1 MAKQVDT
8 TYGNALFELALEE
21 NTLDSLYDEVIQLID
36 ILKDNPDIIKLLSH
50 PQIEKSEKKDIIENT
65 FGKRVSDEITGLM
78 IMVME
83 KGHITSI
90 IDIFNYFIKQV
101 KKEKNIGMASVT
113 SAVSLSDSQKAA
125 IEKRLIETT
134 SYSTMEIEYT
144 VDKSLIGGLIIRIE
158 DRVVDSSIKTK
169 IDNMSKT
176 LANA

>member
-21 NTLDSLYDEVIQLID
+21 NILDSLYEEVIQLIE
-36 ILKDNPDIIKLLSH
+36 ILNENPEIIKLLAH
-50 PQIEKSEKKDIIENT
+50 PQIEKSEKKDIIENV

-83 KGHITSI
+83 KGHSASL

-101 KKEKNIGMASVT
+101 KKAKNIGIASVV
-113 SAVSLSDSQKAA
+113 SATNLSDSQKAA

-134 SYSTMEIEYT
+134 SYATMEIDYQ
-144 VDKSLIGGLIIRIE
+144 VDKSIIGGLIIRIE

-176 LANA
+176 LAKA

>member
-21 NTLDSLYDEVIQLID
+21 NTLDSLYDEVNKLID
-36 ILKDNPDIIKLLSH
+36 ILKDNPDIIKLLAH